1 MRSLTGVC
9 ITLVAALVA
18 HAKDRP
24 SSDWASVAQIAE
36 GKRIEV
42 RLKDGSRASGTLVR
56 AGQQDVVVR
65 TKDRETVYQTTSV
78 AQVRDRKGLSRTAKV
93 LIGTAG
99 GAAIGGGI
107 GAAIG
112 TAYDDG
118 SIAALVAGIGTGAGA
133 GIGAAVGAVVPPG
146 WRTVYQAEGP

>member
-1 MRSLTGVC
+1 MRGLTGIC
-9 ITLVAALVA
+9 IALVAGLVA

-24 SSDWASVAQIAE
+24 SSDWASVAQIAV

-42 RLKDGSRASGTLVR
+42 RLKDGSKASGTLVR

-65 TKDRETVYQTTSV
+65 TKDRETVYDKTTV
-78 AQVRDRKGLSRTAKV
+78 ARVRVRKGLSRTAKV
-93 LIGTAG
+93 LVGTAA

-107 GAAIG
+107 GAVIG
-112 TAYDDG
+112 TSYDDG

-146 WRTVYQAEGP
+146 WRTVYQADRP